1 MVIWIIGLS
10 GSGKSTLGH
19 KIFKKV
25 KRFKDNIIIID
36 GDEFRKVMNN
46 DLGYSLN
53 DRKINAQ
60 RIARFCKFCDNQGI
74 HVICPILSIFPEIR
88 AWNRKNIKHYYEIF
102 IETDIETLKKRDSKG
117 IYKKYKNKKIKNVV
131 GLDIKFPLPRNS
143 DLVIKNN
150 KSLKTFTSYS
160 DLISEIIL
168 KK

>member
-60 RIARFCKFCDNQGI
+60 RIARFCKFFDNQGI

-88 AWNRKNIKHYYEIF
+88 AWNRKNIKDYYEIF

-150 KSLKTFTSYS
+150 KSLKMFTSYS